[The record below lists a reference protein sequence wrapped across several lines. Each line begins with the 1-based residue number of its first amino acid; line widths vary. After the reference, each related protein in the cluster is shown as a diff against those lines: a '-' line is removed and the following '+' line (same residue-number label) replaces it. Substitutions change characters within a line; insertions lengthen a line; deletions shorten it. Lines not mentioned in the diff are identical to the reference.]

1 MNTREVI
8 ESGQIVLGVEFGSTR
23 IKAVLIGEDH
33 LPIAWGSYEWENR
46 YENGIWTYHLEDV
59 WAGLQES
66 YRQLSTQVYE
76 KYHTPLQMISAMGF
90 SAMMHG
96 YMAFDINGN
105 LLVPFRHGGTQRPDG
120 QQRNS
125 HSYFNSTSLS
135 VGVLPTFIRQS

>member
-76 KYHTPLQMISAMGF
+76 KYHTPLQMISAIGF

-96 YMAFDINGN
+96 YMAFDKDGN
-105 LLVPFRHGGTQRPDG
+105 LLVPFRTW
-120 QQRNS
+120 RNTIS
-125 HSYFNSTSLS
+125 GEAS
-135 VGVLPTFIRQS
+135 G